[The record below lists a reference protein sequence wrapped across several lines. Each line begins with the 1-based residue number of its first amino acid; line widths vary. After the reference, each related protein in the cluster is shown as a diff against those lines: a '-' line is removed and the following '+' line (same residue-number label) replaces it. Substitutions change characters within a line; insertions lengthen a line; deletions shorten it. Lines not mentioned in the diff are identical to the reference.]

1 MANIQFQFYTR
12 APAAT
17 LSGGSWLVGAPLANL
32 KVDPPELS
40 LRARSTNLLLASTK
54 LNIDLGTTNVSVRMI
69 GVAVHNLSRDARIR
83 FSGGTTSG
91 GSDVY
96 SSGWLDVWPAVYL
109 PEDLEWEDDNWWTG
123 RISAEQAEGY
133 PAHGMHDT
141 GANYLARYWTIEIDD
156 PTNSDGYVEIGHL
169 RLGPVWSPE
178 RNFAPGAAFGWEPR
192 DVSERSLGG
201 VTYSEER
208 PPARVLR
215 IVLRDLSEIEA
226 FGAVLDAQRRL
237 GTRAPFF
244 VVQDP
249 DDAARAL
256 QRNFLAR
263 FRKADPI
270 TQAFIDVHEVV
281 LEMEEWL

>member
-1 MANIQFQFYTR
+1 MANIQFQLYTR
-12 APAAT
+12 APGAT
-17 LSGGSWLVGAPLANL
+17 MSGGSWLAGAPLANL
-32 KVDPPELS
+32 QADPPQLS
-40 LRARSTNLLLASTK
+40 LRARSSNLLLASTK
-54 LNIDLGTTNVSVRMI
+54 LHIDLGATNIAVRMI
-69 GVAVHNLSRDARIR
+69 GVAVHNLSRDARFR

-91 GSDVY
+91 GSQIY
-96 SSGWLDVWPAVYL
+96 TSGWLDAWPAVYL

-123 RISAEQAEGY
+123 RISAEQADGY

-141 GANYLARYWTIEIDD
+141 GANHLARYWTIEIDD
-156 PTNSDGYVEIGHL
+156 QTNPDGYVELGHL
-169 RLGPVWSPE
+169 RLGQVWSPE
-178 RNFAPGAAFGWEPR
+178 HNFAPGAGFGWEPR
-192 DVSERSLGG
+192 DVSDRSLGG

-226 FGAVLDAQRRL
+226 NGAMLDAQRRL
-237 GTRAPFF
+237 GTRTPFW

-249 DDAARAL
+249 DDTARAL

-270 TQAFIDVHEVV
+270 TQAFVDVHEVV